1 MCDTFVVLRSKSGYP
16 IFGKNSDRDANEP
29 QIFTFIGKEDY
40 KEKIKTTYIEIDPYE
55 KRYSIFLSKPV
66 WLWGGEMG
74 INEVGVSIGN
84 EAVFTK
90 IKYKETGL
98 TGMDMI
104 RIALETSQTSIEA
117 VNKLIEINEKYGQ
130 GGNCGYEKKMFY
142 HNSFLISDSNDAY
155 VLELVDKYYAYKKI
169 DEFYNISNK
178 LSIKNDFDK
187 IHPELSK
194 ITDFEKQFS
203 NKIYT
208 FFSGS
213 SVREKRG
220 KELLEKE
227 EKHSKKSFIKILSD
241 RGTDKF
247 ASMKNISMNAGGG
260 LISSQTTSS
269 MIIEYGKINTIWFTT
284 SPNPEISLFKP
295 TFFTDE
301 NNPLNI
307 KNDEKL
313 IRTWKLNNLFFRKF
327 IQNYEE
333 NLEKIVELKSDYQT
347 KIFNL
352 FDKKSL
358 EKLSNEELNK
368 ITVDSLEIEEEYR
381 NKGLE
386 IMENSKKR
394 NYFYFS
400 NYWNKENKK
409 LIEEEKDEDL
419 KKLYIKLLF

>member
-333 NLEKIVELKSDYQT
+333 NLEKIVELKSDFQT

>member
-40 KEKIKTTYIEIDPYE
+40 KEKIKTTYIEIEPYK

-104 RIALETSQTSIEA
+104 RIALETSQTSLEA

-194 ITDFEKQFS
+194 ITNFEKQFS

-227 EKHSKKSFIKILSD
+227 EKHSKESFIKILSD

-313 IRTWKLNNLFFRKF
+313 IRTWKLNNLFFRKL

-386 IMENSKKR
+386 IIENSKKR

>member
-40 KEKIKTTYIEIDPYE
+40 KEKIKTTYIEIEPYE

-104 RIALETSQTSIEA
+104 RIALETSQTSLEA

-194 ITDFEKQFS
+194 ITNFEKQFS

-227 EKHSKKSFIKILSD
+227 EKHSKESFIKILSD

-269 MIIEYGKINTIWFTT
+269 MIIEYGKINTIWFTM

-313 IRTWKLNNLFFRKF
+313 IRTWKLNNLFFRKL